1 MSKPLKTQAEVAT
14 ERFNWIAPLVP
25 DDLDKSR
32 RSELMCKIA
41 ETGGPSERTLK
52 RYLDAW
58 REGGFEAL
66 KPKQGWERPD
76 SKLGGNFELVV
87 DAAIELRRESPKR
100 SIADIIKILE
110 LEEAIPVGSVA
121 RSTLQRH
128 LAARGYASSHMNMY
142 TSKGAAARRFK
153 KVHRCQLWHTDIKY
167 SSFLPDTDG
176 EKKQTYIII
185 WIDNATKYIVN
196 ARAYFDQ
203 TENSVE
209 DSLRLAIQKYGIPDS
224 IFSDCGGQFR
234 SGRLASICAKLGIR
248 KLSTKPYSPES
259 NGLAEN
265 FNKQLNKFISEV
277 AFKKLTS
284 LAEYNEMLLIWIE
297 EYYHKKTHSGLGNIS
312 PATAFGTDKRPLKF
326 VSAEQLRDAFLHTDS
341 RKVDKTGCVSFNGQH
356 YEVGLAYIG
365 RDVDIRFDPSWTDKI
380 EILHENAEPFI
391 AKKLVISTNC
401 GVTRELP
408 EHMRTTPP
416 ETSRML
422 DALKN
427 QHQSSHRPSE
437 IATSF
442 KTFWEGGAD
451 YV

>member
-14 ERFNWIAPLVP
+14 ERFNCIAPFLS

-32 RSELMCKIA
+32 RSELMRKIA

-52 RYLDAW
+52 RYLNAW

-76 SKLGGNFELVV
+76 SKLGDNFELVV

-100 SIADIIKILE
+100 SVADIIKILE
-110 LEEAIPVGSVA
+110 LEEAIPTGSVA

-128 LAARGYASSHMNMY
+128 LAARGYASSQMSMY

-167 SSFLPDTDG
+167 SSFVPDIDG
-176 EKKQTYIII
+176 EKKQTYLIV

-196 ARAYFDQ
+196 AGAYFEQ
-203 TENSVE
+203 TENTVE

-224 IFSDCGGQFR
+224 IFSDCGGQYR
-234 SGRLASICAKLGIR
+234 SGRLNSICAKLGIR

-277 AFKKLTS
+277 AFKKPASLT
-284 LAEYNEMLLIWIE
+284 EYNEMLLIWVE
-297 EYYHKKTHSGLGNIS
+297 EYYHKNVHSGLNKIS

-326 VSAEQLRDAFLHTDS
+326 VSAKQLRDAFLHTDS
-341 RKVDKTGCVSFNGQH
+341 RKVDKTGCISFNGH
-356 YEVGLAYIG
+356 PYEVGLAYIG
-365 RDVDIRFDPSWTDKI
+365 RNVVIRFDPSWTDKI
-380 EILHENAEPFI
+380 EIIHEDREPFI
-391 AKKLVISTNC
+391 AKKLVIGTNC

-408 EHMRTTPP
+408 EHMRTTVP

-422 DALKN
+422 DALKK
-427 QHQSSHRPSE
+427 QHQSKHRPSE
-437 IATSF
+437 TVTSF
-442 KTFWEGGAD
+442 KSLWEGGTGN
-451 YV
+451 V

>member
-1 MSKPLKTQAEVAT
+1 MSKPLKTPAEVAT
-14 ERFNWIAPLVP
+14 ERFNWIAPLVD

-32 RSELMCKIA
+32 RSELMRKIA
-41 ETGGPSERTLK
+41 EMGGPSERTLK

-66 KPKQGWERPD
+66 KPKQGWERSD
-76 SKLGGNFELVV
+76 SSLGDNFELVV
-87 DAAIELRRESPKR
+87 NAAIELRRESPKR
-100 SIADIIKILE
+100 SVADIIKILE
-110 LEEAIPVGSVA
+110 LEEAIPIGSVA

-128 LAARGYASSHMNMY
+128 LAARGYASSQMNIY

-153 KVHRCQLWHTDIKY
+153 KVYRCQLWHTDIKY
-167 SSFLPDTDG
+167 SSFVPDIDG
-176 EKKQTYIII
+176 EKKQTYLII

-209 DSLRLAIQKYGIPDS
+209 DSFRLAIQKYGIPDS

-234 SGRLASICAKLGIR
+234 SGRLAGICAKLGIR

-277 AFKKLTS
+277 AFKKPVSLT
-284 LAEYNEMLLIWIE
+284 EYNEMLLIWVE
-297 EYYHKKTHSGLGNIS
+297 EYYHKNIHSGLGNIS

-326 VSAEQLRDAFLHTDS
+326 VSAKQLRDAFLHMDS
-341 RKVDKTGCVSFNGQH
+341 RKVDKTGCVSFNGCL

-365 RDVDIRFDPSWTDKI
+365 REVGIRFDPSWTDKI
-380 EILHENAEPFI
+380 EILRENAEPFI
-391 AKKLVISTNC
+391 AKKLVIGTNC

-427 QHQSSHRPSE
+427 QYQSNHRPSE
-437 IATSF
+437 IVTSF
-442 KTFWEGGAD
+442 KSLWEAGAEN
-451 YV
+451 V